1 MKAWIIIGIVITGIV
16 VLGFLGYLE
25 PVIGINLQ
33 DAMFS
38 G

>member
-1 MKAWIIIGIVITGIV
+1 MKAWIIIGIVVAGLV

-33 DAMFS
+33 DTMFS